1 MLLLH
6 AESYATTVVALQR
19 CSAAKGLPAL
29 RDANCRQEA
38 GHNCSGRAV
47 ILRRVGCP
55 GDSSAG
61 AQVTAYSLEAP
72 ALTASAGS
80 QDRVATSNS
89 HNNQYIPG
97 YMPLYPF
104 SHSQPSML
112 IVGGAGIG
120 EKNSSSPGI
129 RTACAYKASS
139 TVQLRCFRQAP

>member
-72 ALTASAGS
+72 ALTASA
-80 QDRVATSNS
+80 
-89 HNNQYIPG
+89 
-97 YMPLYPF
+97 
-104 SHSQPSML
+104 
-112 IVGGAGIG
+112 
-120 EKNSSSPGI
+120 
-129 RTACAYKASS
+129 
-139 TVQLRCFRQAP
+139 